1 MIPVGESNVV
11 NLGSAADALRDEF
24 IAWQCRLRRHAMR
37 ELGGR
42 PSEGMRPAA
51 TGADG
56 QPISDAI
63 TVLLARA
70 DSASV
75 ARLLE
80 FQYKRTQDP
89 LERFEKAVTSF
100 SADFYQHP
108 ANFNGVMS
116 GLFNEQSPTLRKLLE
131 SPGQLLSPAPARC
144 VLLFQERSRSYRVPC
159 DVDRLAPDAALYRS
173 TYWHNALF
181 NPNLP
186 PDIAIVAFVP
196 DWIHASKE

>member
-1 MIPVGESNVV
+1 MGETNVV
-11 NLGSAADALRDEF
+11 NLGSAAAALRDEF

-51 TGADG
+51 LDAAGG
-56 QPISDAI
+56 PIADAI
-63 TVLLARA
+63 TVLMART

-80 FQYKRTQDP
+80 FQFKRTQDP
-89 LERFEKAVTSF
+89 LDRYEKAVTAF

-108 ANFNGVMS
+108 ADFSGVMT
-116 GLFNEQSPTLRKLLE
+116 GLFNEESRTLRELLE
-131 SPGQLLSPAPARC
+131 SSGDVLSPGRC
-144 VLLFQERSRSYRVPC
+144 VLLFHERSRAYRLPC
-159 DVDRLAPDAALYRS
+159 DVERLAPDAVLFRS

-186 PDIAIVAFVP
+186 PDIAVLAFVP
-196 DWIHASKE
+196 DWLHASRQHDM